1 MTIYEQLVGI
11 SHRRGAAFVVLLD
24 PDNLTETG
32 LLERVEASQEAGVD
46 AFFVGGSLVQSGD
59 TEAIVR
65 TLASCTQLPVIG
77 FPGSVNQITAALDA
91 VLYLSVVSGRNPD
104 FLFGRHVYVAPHIR
118 RLGLEAIPTA
128 YLLIESGPL
137 TTAQYMSQSLPIPR
151 SKPDVAAAT
160 ALAAEMM
167 GMKLIYLDGGS
178 GAQHAVPTEMI
189 ESIRSCC
196 TSPIVVGGGLRSP
209 ESVEERVQAG
219 ASIVVVG
226 NAFEASSDRGFM
238 SEMSAAAHCMETR
251 ILP

>member
-1 MTIYEQLVGI
+1 MTVYEQLIEI
-11 SHRRGAAFVVLLD
+11 SNRRGAAFVVLLD

-32 LLERVEASQEAGVD
+32 LRDRVEASQAAGVD
-46 AFFVGGSLVQSGD
+46 AFFVGGSLVQVGD

-65 TLASCTQLPVIG
+65 NLKSITGLPVVG

-91 VLYLSVVSGRNPD
+91 VLYLSVVSGRNSD
-104 FLFGRHVYVAPHIR
+104 FLFGRHIYVAPHIR

-151 SKPDVAAAT
+151 AKPEVAAAT

-178 GAQHAVPTEMI
+178 GAQHAVPVEMI
-189 ESIRSCC
+189 ESIKSCC
-196 TSPIVVGGGLRSP
+196 SSPIVVGGGLRTP
-209 ESVEERVQAG
+209 GSVEERVRAG
-219 ASIVVVG
+219 ASIIVVG
-226 NAFEASSDRGFM
+226 NAFEESGDAGYM
-238 SEMSAAAHCMETR
+238 SEMCAAAHSLETSP
-251 ILP
+251 LP